1 MVQTAK
7 ELLEAITPLDDPEV
21 HAFVEYLEWMK
32 SSDDTDPPLNA
43 PSDFDN
49 IDTEI
54 E

>member
-7 ELLEAITPLDDPEV
+7 ELLEAIKPLDDPEV

-32 SSDDTDPPLNA
+32 SSDDTDPPLNES
-43 PSDFDN
+43 SDSHDLH
-49 IDTEI
+49 TEI